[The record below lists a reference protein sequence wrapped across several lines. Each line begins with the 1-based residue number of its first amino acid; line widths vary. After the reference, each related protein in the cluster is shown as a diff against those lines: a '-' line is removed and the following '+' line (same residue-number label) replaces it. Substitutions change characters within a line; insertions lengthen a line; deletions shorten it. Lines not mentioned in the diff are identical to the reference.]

1 MKVVIS
7 FNLDESWDSYKNTSP
22 DLIIEDMFDNWKG
35 KDGISID
42 NIKICK

>member
-1 MKVVIS
+1 MKVVIT
-7 FNLDESWDSYKNTSP
+7 FNLDESWDSYKTANP
-22 DLIIEDMFDNWKG
+22 DLIVDDMFDNWQG